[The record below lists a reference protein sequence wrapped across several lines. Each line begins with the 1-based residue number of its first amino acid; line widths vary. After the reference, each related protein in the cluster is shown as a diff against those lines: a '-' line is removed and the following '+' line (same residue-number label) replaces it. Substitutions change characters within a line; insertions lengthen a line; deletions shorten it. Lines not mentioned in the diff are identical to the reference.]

1 MKFAVSSPHG
11 SSQMVDHSGKE
22 FTCLA
27 IEPASQVCSIAACN
41 GGRISIRSGG
51 EPRDQ
56 SRHIFESVREVL
68 AELGLSLPALD
79 CIAFGCGPGGF
90 TGLRVGAAA
99 VQALS
104 FGASIPVCRI
114 SSLASMA
121 LGAMQQHG
129 VRVVAACLDARMDEA
144 YLAVYR
150 ADSQSLLSVQLEDC
164 LVDPMKFILD
174 PSLEIFAAGPGWS
187 ACGDLFDRHIELIS
201 GNDLDLLPSAE
212 HLLALAAQR
221 FQTGQTVSA
230 EEALPNYIRDKV
242 TR

>member
-1 MKFAVSSPHG
+1 MGDNP
-11 SSQMVDHSGKE
+11 GKG

-27 IEPASQVCSIAACN
+27 IESGSQVCGIAACS
-41 GGRISIRSGG
+41 GGRISIRSGL
-51 EPRDQ
+51 EPQDQ

-68 AELGLSLPALD
+68 DELDLSLASLD

-104 FGASIPVCRI
+104 FGASVPVCRI

-129 VRVVAACLDARMDEA
+129 VRLVATCLDARMGEA

-150 ADSQSLLSVQLEDC
+150 TDKILLVSAQLEDC
-164 LVDPMKFILD
+164 LVDPAKFTLD
-174 PSLEIFAAGPGWS
+174 PTLEIFAAGPGWS
-187 ACGDLFDRHIELIS
+187 AYGALFDRHAELIS
-201 GNDLDLLPSAE
+201 GSDLDLLPSAE
-212 HLLALAAQR
+212 HLLVLAEQR
-221 FQTGQTVSA
+221 FRTGQTILA
-230 EEALPNYIRDKV
+230 GQALPNYIRDKV

>member
-1 MKFAVSSPHG
+1 
-11 SSQMVDHSGKE
+11 MVDPWDKE

-27 IEPASQVCSIAACN
+27 IEPASQICSIAACC
-41 GGRISIRSGG
+41 GVRTSIRSEA

-68 AELGLSLPALD
+68 DDLDLSLAALD

-129 VRVVAACLDARMDEA
+129 ARVVATCLDARMDEA

-150 ADSQSLLSVQLEDC
+150 AENQSLMSVQLEDC
-164 LVDPMKFILD
+164 LVDPMKFTLD
-174 PSLEIFAAGPGWS
+174 PTAEIFAAGPGWS
-187 ACGDLFDRHIELIS
+187 ACGDMFDRHTELIS
-201 GNDLDLLPSAE
+201 GNDFELLPSAE
-212 HLLALAAQR
+212 KLLALAEER
-221 FQTGQTVSA
+221 FQTGQTISA
-230 EEALPNYIRDKV
+230 GEALPNYIRDKV